1 MTEIPFFNF
10 PLKHSKVASL
20 GVEVTNMKP
29 SGLNRLKYNLNNIS
43 LPNSPT
49 PENKSPLDRF
59 VFNYSD
65 EALKNQKF
73 RPRAQST
80 LTISRG
86 KDSRKINS
94 LDITSICSISWTP
107 SFIVLIYY
115 CQLPIW

>member
-1 MTEIPFFNF
+1 MEPSALTEIPFFNF

-20 GVEVTNMKP
+20 GVDTNMKP

-86 KDSRKINS
+86 KNSRKIEI
-94 LDITSICSISWTP
+94 LCTG
-107 SFIVLIYY
+107 
-115 CQLPIW
+115 